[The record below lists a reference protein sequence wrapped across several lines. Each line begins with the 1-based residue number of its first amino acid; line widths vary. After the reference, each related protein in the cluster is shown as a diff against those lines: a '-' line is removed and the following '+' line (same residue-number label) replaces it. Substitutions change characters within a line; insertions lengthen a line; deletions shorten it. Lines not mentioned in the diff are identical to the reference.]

1 MSRISLEQRRE
12 SYLDIGC
19 TLLEESYH
27 SAVPNAGLALSQV
40 KLADVADRCGVT
52 KGALYHLWGS
62 QEQYW
67 DDLLSYLVRTNT
79 LFGATEL
86 RAAFTEMYQE
96 NGPPPTVRKFANAIF
111 DSLSTSQAFVHNVSL
126 FSYLADQEVH
136 DSFVAEF
143 EGSIALETAILEAV
157 ISETNRKLVEPHTLV
172 ELIVA
177 MSALLQGLCLQ
188 RRLGE
193 ERTTDLVTQGEGRLT
208 LFAAGVEALILS
220 YTEPQD
226 PTANQTVHPTDTP
239 GVLEVALDFGSG
251 EPS

>member
-96 NGPPPTVRKFANAIF
+96 DGPPTVRKFANAIF

-143 EGSIALETAILEAV
+143 EGSIALETPILEAV
-157 ISETNRKLVEPHTLV
+157 ISETNRKLVEPHTMV
-172 ELIVA
+172 ELVVA

-193 ERTTDLVTQGEGRLT
+193 ERVADLATQDEGRLT

-226 PTANQTVHPTDTP
+226 TTANQTVHSTDTP
-239 GVLEVALDFGSG
+239 GVLEVALRVGAG
-251 EPS
+251 QPS

>member
-1 MSRISLEQRRE
+1 MARISLDERRE

-19 TLLEESYH
+19 RLLEESYH

-52 KGALYHLWGS
+52 KGALYHLWDS

-67 DDLLSYLVRTNT
+67 DDLLSYLVQSHT
-79 LFGATEL
+79 LFGVTEL
-86 RAAFTEMYQE
+86 RAAFTEIFQE
-96 NGPPPTVRKFANAIF
+96 DGPPPTVRKFANAIF
-111 DSLSTSQAFVHNVSL
+111 DSLSTSQSFVHSVSL
-126 FSYLADQEVH
+126 YSYLADQEVH
-136 DSFVAEF
+136 DSFVNEF
-143 EGSIALETAILEAV
+143 EGSIALETPILEAV
-157 ISETNRKLVEPHTLV
+157 ISETNRKLVEPHTMV
-172 ELIVA
+172 ELVVA

-193 ERTTDLVTQGEGRLT
+193 ERTADLATQGEGRLT

-226 PTANQTVHPTDTP
+226 PTADKPVHPADTP
-239 GVLEVALDFGSG
+239 EVLEVALDFGSG
-251 EPS
+251 KPS

>member
-1 MSRISLEQRRE
+1 MARISLDERRE

-19 TLLEESYH
+19 RLLEESYH

-62 QEQYW
+62 QEHYW

-79 LFGATEL
+79 LFGVTEL

-96 NGPPPTVRKFANAIF
+96 DGPPTVRKFANAIF

-143 EGSIALETAILEAV
+143 EGSRALETPILEAV
-157 ISETNRKLVEPHTLV
+157 ISETNRKLVEPHTMV
-172 ELIVA
+172 ELVVA

-193 ERTTDLVTQGEGRLT
+193 ERVADLATQDEGRLT

-226 PTANQTVHPTDTP
+226 PTANQTVHSTDTP
-239 GVLEVALDFGSG
+239 GVLEVALRVGAG
-251 EPS
+251 QPS

>member
-1 MSRISLEQRRE
+1 MARISLDERRE

-19 TLLEESYH
+19 RLLEESYH

-62 QEQYW
+62 QEHYW

-79 LFGATEL
+79 LFGVTEL

-96 NGPPPTVRKFANAIF
+96 DGPPTVREFANAIF
-111 DSLSTSQAFVHNVSL
+111 DSFSTSQAFAHNVSL

-143 EGSIALETAILEAV
+143 EGSIALQTPILESV
-157 ISETNRKLVEPHTLV
+157 ISETNRKLVEPHTMV

-193 ERTTDLVTQGEGRLT
+193 ERVADLATQDEGRLT

-226 PTANQTVHPTDTP
+226 PTANQTVHSTDTP
-239 GVLEVALDFGSG
+239 GVLEVALRVGAG
-251 EPS
+251 QPS

>member
-1 MSRISLEQRRE
+1 MARISLDERRE

-19 TLLEESYH
+19 RLLEESYH

-62 QEQYW
+62 QEHYW

-79 LFGATEL
+79 LFGVTEL

-96 NGPPPTVRKFANAIF
+96 DGPPTVREFANAIF
-111 DSLSTSQAFVHNVSL
+111 DSFSTSQAFAHNVSL

-143 EGSIALETAILEAV
+143 EGSRALETPILEAV
-157 ISETNRKLVEPHTLV
+157 ISETNRKLVEPHTMV

-193 ERTTDLVTQGEGRLT
+193 ERVADLATQDEGRLT

-226 PTANQTVHPTDTP
+226 PTANQTVHSTDTP
-239 GVLEVALDFGSG
+239 GVLEVALRVGAG
-251 EPS
+251 QPS

>member
-1 MSRISLEQRRE
+1 MARISLDERRE

-19 TLLEESYH
+19 RLLEESYH

-62 QEQYW
+62 QEHYW

-79 LFGATEL
+79 LFGVTEL

-96 NGPPPTVRKFANAIF
+96 DGPPTVRKFANAIF
-111 DSLSTSQAFVHNVSL
+111 DSLSTSQAFVHTVSL

-143 EGSIALETAILEAV
+143 EGSRALETPILEAV
-157 ISETNRKLVEPHTLV
+157 ISETNRKLVEPHTMV
-172 ELIVA
+172 ELVVA

-193 ERTTDLVTQGEGRLT
+193 ERVADLATQDEGRLT

-226 PTANQTVHPTDTP
+226 TTANQTVHSTDTP
-239 GVLEVALDFGSG
+239 GVLEVALRVGAG
-251 EPS
+251 QPS

>member
-96 NGPPPTVRKFANAIF
+96 DGPPTVRKFANAIF

-143 EGSIALETAILEAV
+143 EGSRALETPILEAV
-157 ISETNRKLVEPHTLV
+157 ISETNRKLVEPHTMV
-172 ELIVA
+172 ELVVA

-193 ERTTDLVTQGEGRLT
+193 ERVADLATQDEGRLT

-226 PTANQTVHPTDTP
+226 TTANQTVHSTDTP
-239 GVLEVALDFGSG
+239 GVLEVALRVGAG
-251 EPS
+251 QPS

>member
-1 MSRISLEQRRE
+1 MARISLDERRE

-19 TLLEESYH
+19 RLLEESYH

-62 QEQYW
+62 QEHYW

-79 LFGATEL
+79 LFGVTEL

-96 NGPPPTVRKFANAIF
+96 DGPPTVRKFANAIF

-143 EGSIALETAILEAV
+143 EGSRALETPILEAV
-157 ISETNRKLVEPHTLV
+157 ISETNRKLVEPHTMV
-172 ELIVA
+172 ELVVA

-193 ERTTDLVTQGEGRLT
+193 ERVADLATQDEGRLT

-226 PTANQTVHPTDTP
+226 TTANQTVHSTDTP
-239 GVLEVALDFGSG
+239 GVLEVALRVGAG
-251 EPS
+251 QPS

>member
-1 MSRISLEQRRE
+1 MPRISLEQRRE

-96 NGPPPTVRKFANAIF
+96 NGPPTVREFANAVF
-111 DSLSTSQAFVHNVSL
+111 DSVCSQCQPV
-126 FSYLADQEVH
+126 
-136 DSFVAEF
+136 
-143 EGSIALETAILEAV
+143 
-157 ISETNRKLVEPHTLV
+157 LV
-172 ELIVA
+172 
-177 MSALLQGLCLQ
+177 
-188 RRLGE
+188 
-193 ERTTDLVTQGEGRLT
+193 
-208 LFAAGVEALILS
+208 
-220 YTEPQD
+220 
-226 PTANQTVHPTDTP
+226 
-239 GVLEVALDFGSG
+239 
-251 EPS
+251 PS

>member
-1 MSRISLEQRRE
+1 MARISPEQRRE

-19 TLLEESYH
+19 TLLDESYH

-62 QEQYW
+62 QEEYW
-67 DDLLSYLVRTNT
+67 DDLLSYLVQSHT
-79 LFGATEL
+79 LFGVTEL
-86 RAAFTEMYQE
+86 TAAFTEIFQE
-96 NGPPPTVRKFANAIF
+96 DGPPPTVREFANAIF
-111 DSLSTSQAFVHNVSL
+111 DSLSTSQSFVHSVSL
-126 FSYLADQEVH
+126 YSYLADKEVH
-136 DSFVAEF
+136 DSFVTEF
-143 EGSIALETAILEAV
+143 EGSIALMTPLLESV
-157 ISETNRKLVEPHTLV
+157 ISQANRKLIEPHSIV
-172 ELIVA
+172 ELVVA
-177 MSALLQGLCLQ
+177 LSALLQGLCLQ

-193 ERTTDLVTQGEGRLT
+193 ERTADLLTQDQERLT

-226 PTANQTVHPTDTP
+226 PTANETLHPTDTP
-239 GVLEVALDFGSG
+239 GVLEVALQVGAG